1 MDIRQNGLGVSV
13 NLSVTEVDIAGKR
26 IEKPLDLTL
35 FPIFN
40 HIY

>member
-13 NLSVTEVDIAGKR
+13 DLSVADLAIAGKWM
-26 IEKPLDLTL
+26 EKPLDLTL
-35 FPIFN
+35 FSLSN